1 MGFGILMGGY
11 ALAFA
16 FTLSPFYFFDDVIGG
31 LIMIYAFTKLGAFQK
46 KFYTAIIP
54 ASLYVLESGINATV
68 MLAKFT
74 IPDIVS
80 MLLKALIAVTVL
92 VLNLIIFGAV
102 ISLTEE
108 IGLDK
113 IAFRAKRNM
122 LLLIVYY
129 ALYSLVSLFSKPI
142 YDFVPFSSVI
152 AVQFF
157 TLFEFICLALNII
170 LLGSCC
176 KWIGIEGE
184 EMPVPPEQRS
194 RLSKLND
201 KWSEAEKRIFTP
213 KEKRNVGE
221 EASSSAAQTKPNKK
235 KKK

>member
-16 FTLSPFYFFDDVIGG
+16 FTLSPYYFFADVIGG

-54 ASLYVLESGINATV
+54 ASLYVLESGTNAV
-68 MLAKFT
+68 AMLTKLSV
-74 IPDIVS
+74 PDFAS
-80 MLLKALIAVTVL
+80 TLLEALIAVTVL
-92 VLNLIIFGAV
+92 VLNLIIFSAV
-102 ISLTEE
+102 VSLTKE

-122 LLLIVYY
+122 ILLIVYY

-152 AVQFF
+152 VVQFF